1 MLGACVA
8 SAQADIMENAR
19 QLVNEGDYW
28 KASQLLK
35 EAVAANPKVA
45 QTAQYN
51 YLAGA
56 CEFESGNYAEA
67 KTLLQAA
74 RGKGSGPAN
83 LYLGRLS
90 FLDYDFDTAADFYG
104 EFKRHR
110 EKSRQVVGETVE
122 ELERQLMIA
131 ENSLGRVENIT
142 VIDSIAVPFENF
154 FKAYRLPRSAGRL
167 LTPDEMPIEEHSS
180 GAVMAFVNEGGYFMM
195 WGEPD
200 SVGNVRLMESLRL
213 TDGVWQE
220 PSATSDILGKGRYN
234 DYPFMM
240 PDGVTLY
247 YASDGDESMGGYDIF
262 VATRDAS
269 TGEYL
274 LPQNIGMPF
283 NSPHDDFMLAI
294 DEENGVGWWAT
305 DRNLL
310 GDKITIYVYVVNELR
325 RNYDPDDETLLAKAR
340 LTDYRSTQNPA
351 DRDKY
356 EGLLSAISKIGEEK
370 PAKKE
375 EFSFPMGNGVRY
387 TAYSDFKNA
396 KAREAMNDYVRA
408 VNARIGTRKKLKGLR
423 ERYRVN
429 HADNVKDEILQLERQ
444 EEKQNGEIA
453 GFRSEVYRLE
463 KGKR

>member
-1 MLGACVA
+1 
-8 SAQADIMENAR
+8 
-19 QLVNEGDYW
+19 
-28 KASQLLK
+28 
-35 EAVAANPKVA
+35 
-45 QTAQYN
+45 
-51 YLAGA
+51 
-56 CEFESGNYAEA
+56 
-67 KTLLQAA
+67 
-74 RGKGSGPAN
+74 
-83 LYLGRLS
+83 
-90 FLDYDFDTAADFYG
+90 
-104 EFKRHR
+104 
-110 EKSRQVVGETVE
+110 
-122 ELERQLMIA
+122 
-131 ENSLGRVENIT
+131 
-142 VIDSIAVPFENF
+142 
-154 FKAYRLPRSAGRL
+154 
-167 LTPDEMPIEEHSS
+167 
-180 GAVMAFVNEGGYFMM
+180 
-195 WGEPD
+195 
-200 SVGNVRLMESLRL
+200 
-213 TDGVWQE
+213 
-220 PSATSDILGKGRYN
+220 
-234 DYPFMM
+234 M